1 MYSSEEVVET
11 FLKFFES
18 RDHLRIPGASLV
30 PKDDPTLLFVNS
42 GMAPLKPVLPRP
54 ADAAASRPLQHP
66 AVHPDR

>member
-30 PKDDPTLLFVNS
+30 PKDDPTLLFINS
-42 GMAPLKPVLPRP
+42 GMAPMKPYFLGRRSRRIPICATSRR
-54 ADAAASRPLQHP
+54 ASGP
-66 AVHPDR
+66 